1 MPPAIVVATIESL
14 CQMLEK
20 QLFSLGTLRVLVVD
34 EVDFVFNSSKQ
45 ASSLRKIL
53 TYSSCDN
60 RQIVFANAS
69 IPQHN
74 RFLNKVV

>member
-1 MPPAIVVATIESL
+1 MPPAIVVATVESL

-20 QLFSLGTLRVLVVD
+20 QLFSLGTLRVLVD

-45 ASSLRKIL
+45 ASSLLKIL